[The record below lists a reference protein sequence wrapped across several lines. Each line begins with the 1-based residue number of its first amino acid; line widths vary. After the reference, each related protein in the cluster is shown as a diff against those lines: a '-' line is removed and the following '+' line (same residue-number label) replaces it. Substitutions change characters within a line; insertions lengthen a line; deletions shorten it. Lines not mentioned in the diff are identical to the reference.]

1 MHSVKNMKRCYD
13 CTFFY
18 VHPIYSNIGFCKIH
32 KKVVDKDFY
41 CDEFKEVKVE
51 DLFKILKERGWVYC
65 SDCKKPI
72 FDEEEL
78 KKHLNMN
85 HHVTVSF
92 LKDAVAKE
100 ESPGAF

>member
-1 MHSVKNMKRCYD
+1 MKRCYD
-13 CTFFY
+13 CIYFY
-18 VHPIYSNIGFCKIH
+18 VHPVYSNMGLCKVNNKI
-32 KKVVDKDFY
+32 VDKDFY
-41 CDEFKEVKVE
+41 CESFKEINPD
-51 DLFKILKERGWVYC
+51 DLFKVLKERGWVYC

-78 KKHLNMN
+78 KKHLSLN

-92 LKDAVAKE
+92 LKDTVAKE